1 MLLAQSMAVWHCRVG
16 CPIGHPLQPGLG
28 GKPISVGTALP
39 SLALILQ
46 ALLLPLLR
54 ALLLSPLRSLM
65 VMSAAARVR
74 AGGTFLV

>member
-1 MLLAQSMAVWHCRVG
+1 MA
-16 CPIGHPLQPGLG
+16 LQGGLPHWAPPAARMG

-74 AGGTFLV
+74 AGGMFLV